1 MKLLHLKILKAMK
14 DRSQTIGSSEISA
27 IMGLN
32 RYMTPIDVW
41 KRKTGRAQE
50 FEGNAATER
59 GLLLEPVVAQWWAKE
74 SGNQVQVNKEVF
86 KAQDVPCSATPDY
99 FYWLD
104 TEPGES
110 MSEQSQNGEARGI
123 LEIKTTRFRV
133 IEDDVPQSWFLQ
145 AQYQAAIVNRFFL
158 RAPVEEISLAWLDG
172 DLVFGHASFKVN
184 AGYGAKLLEFTA
196 DWWGKHVIA
205 DVMPDPENHKEAAY
219 KWPNSSG
226 AKIEA
231 SKDLR
236 ELVRVARILKKEIA
250 EKEKELDWNTL
261 QIKEIMQEAE
271 AITFQDELLCTWK
284 TSKERAKFDEK
295 AFKAEHEELYQKFC
309 KTVSGNRVFL
319 LK

>member
-1 MKLLHLKILKAMK
+1 MKLLHLKIVKAMN

-74 SGNQVQVNKEVF
+74 TGNEVQVNKEVF

-99 FYWLD
+99 FYWID

-110 MSEQSQNGEARGI
+110 MSEQNQNGEARGI

-133 IEDDVPQSWFLQ
+133 IEEDVPFSWFLQ
-145 AQYQAAIVNRFFL
+145 AQYQAAVMNRNVFN
-158 RAPVEEISLAWLDG
+158 VEQITLAWLDG
-172 DLVFGHASFKVN
+172 DLNFGWNSFDVDRE
-184 AGYGAKLLEFTA
+184 YGEGLLLQAYE
-196 DWWGKHVIA
+196 WWEKHVVA